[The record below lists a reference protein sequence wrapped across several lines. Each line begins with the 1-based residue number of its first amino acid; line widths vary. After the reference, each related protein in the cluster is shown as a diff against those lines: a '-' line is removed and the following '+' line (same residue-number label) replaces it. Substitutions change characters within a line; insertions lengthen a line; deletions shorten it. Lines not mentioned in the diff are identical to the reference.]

1 MTLRVRTA
9 LCFVALAVAAC
20 GSTEQKPPT
29 VGEVKDFATVCD
41 KAHEGQRVAVVGYLR
56 FPEKFSGDR
65 SVMLRIYQAADF
77 AGQHLGVQ
85 TMIGKQPNQAEAPP
99 RQFTDKDLKVY
110 LTDGQAA
117 AFGTRV
123 KVSGDVYYPS
133 VGQNFQCAL
142 SNPLVERAN

>member
-1 MTLRVRTA
+1 MTLRVRAA

-20 GSTEQKPPT
+20 GGAEPKPPT
-29 VGEVKDFATVCD
+29 VGEVKDFAAVCD

-65 SVMLRIYQAADF
+65 SVMLRVYQAADF
-77 AGQHLGVQ
+77 AGQPVGVQ
-85 TMIGKQPNQAEAPP
+85 TMIGRQPNQAEAPP
-99 RQFTDKDLKVY
+99 RQFTDKDLKVH
-110 LTDGQAA
+110 LADGQAA

-123 KVSGDVYYPS
+123 KVSGDLYYPS
-133 VGQNFQCAL
+133 VGQDFQCAF

>member
-1 MTLRVRTA
+1 MTMRVSTA

-29 VGEVKDFATVCD
+29 VGEVKEFATVCD

-77 AGQHLGVQ
+77 AGQPIGVQ
-85 TMIGKQPNQAEAPP
+85 TMIGKQSNQAEAPP
-99 RQFTDKDLKVY
+99 RQFTDKDLKVH

-123 KVSGDVYYPS
+123 KVSGDLYSPS